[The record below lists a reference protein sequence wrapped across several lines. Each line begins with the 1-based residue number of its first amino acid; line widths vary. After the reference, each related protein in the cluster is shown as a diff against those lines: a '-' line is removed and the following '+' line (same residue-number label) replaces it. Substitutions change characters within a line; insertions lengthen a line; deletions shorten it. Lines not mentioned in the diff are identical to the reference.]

1 MSETF
6 AMTTQPDPRAAEQ
19 LSKPIL
25 GQKFEIVDDDTLIAA
40 GSVVRRHDEVIKK
53 LTEGDGE
60 KFLGFDGFVNGLYKM
75 HKASVQLRAQFVQ
88 PLLDSKTAWLKRIQ
102 AFTTKREAEAA
113 RTRELAAETLRKEE
127 AKALEKDAKKLQRQ
141 GEAEAAA
148 VLREQAATL
157 PVPTL
162 PVERATPRLPGSVET
177 PVWKFSVADY
187 SKVPM
192 AYRTL
197 DPMKKTEREIID
209 SKIRA
214 VVAKLGNTLPIEG
227 VEVWNENK
235 LSFRSEAK

>member
-1 MSETF
+1 MKRPIAYWRKPMPETF
-6 AMTTQPDPRAAEQ
+6 AITAQPDPRAAEQ

-60 KFLGFDGFVNGLYKM
+60 KFLGFDDFVNGLYKM
-75 HKASVQLRAQFVQ
+75 HKSAVQLRAQFVQ
-88 PLLDSKTAWLKRIQ
+88 PLIDSKAAWLRRIQ
-102 AFTTKREAEAA
+102 AFTAKRDQEAA
-113 RTRELAAETLRKEE
+113 KRRELAAEALRKEE
-127 AKALEKDAKKLQRQ
+127 AKALEKDARKLDRQ
-141 GEAEAAA
+141 GEPEAAA

-157 PVPTL
+157 PPPTL
-162 PVERATPRLPGSVET
+162 PVERATPKLTGSVET
-177 PVWKFSVADY
+177 PTWKFNVTAY
-187 SKVPM
+187 AKVPM

-197 DPMKKTEREIID
+197 DPTKKTEREIID

-227 VEVWNENK
+227 VEV
-235 LSFRSEAK
+235 

>member
-1 MSETF
+1 MPEMF
-6 AMTTQPDPRAAEQ
+6 AITAQPDSSAAEK

-75 HKASVQLRAQFVQ
+75 HKSAVQLRNQFVQ
-88 PLLDSKTAWLKRIQ
+88 PLVDSKTAWLRRIQ
-102 AFTTKREAEAA
+102 TFTAKRDAEAA
-113 RTRELAAETLRKEE
+113 KRRELAAEALRKEE
-127 AKALEKDAKKLQRQ
+127 AKALEKDDRQ
-141 GEAEAAA
+141 GEPEAAA

-162 PVERATPRLPGSVET
+162 PVERATPKLTGSVET
-177 PVWKFSVADY
+177 PTWKFSVADY
-187 SKVPM
+187 SKVPI

-197 DPMKKTEREIID
+197 DPTKKTEREIID

-214 VVAKLGNTLPIEG
+214 VVNKLGNTLPIEG
-227 VEVWNENK
+227 VEVWNEK
-235 LSFRSEAK
+235 QLSFRSGGQ